1 MSAHIDAKKNEIAET
16 VLMPGDPL
24 RAKWIA
30 ETFLDNAYCYSNI
43 RGMLGYTGEF
53 KGQRISIQGSGMGI
67 PSAMIYYHEL
77 IKEYDVKRIIRVG
90 TAGSYH
96 EDVKIRDIILALSA
110 STNSGINNEI
120 FNDVSY
126 APTANFNLIMK
137 AAVYGQENN
146 IPIKAGNVLSS
157 DQYYDEDP
165 LAYKKWA
172 KYGVL
177 CVEMEAAGL
186 YTIAAKYN
194 IEALAILT
202 ISDSL
207 VTGEKCSFEER
218 ERTFEEMVKIALN
231 ICQD

>member
-110 STNSGINNEI
+110 STNSGINNAI

-231 ICQD
+231 ICQY

>member
-1 MSAHIDAKKNEIAET
+1 MSAHIDAKKNEIADT

-24 RAKWIA
+24 RAKWMA

-110 STNSGINNEI
+110 STNSGINNAI

-126 APTANFNLIMK
+126 APTANFNLLMK
-137 AAVYGQENN
+137 AVQYTQENN

-172 KYGVL
+172 NYGVL

-186 YTIAAKYN
+186 YTIAAKNN

>member
-1 MSAHIDAKKNEIAET
+1 MSAHIDAKKNEIADT

-110 STNSGINNEI
+110 STNSGINNAI

-126 APTANFNLIMK
+126 APTANFNLLMK
-137 AAVYGQENN
+137 AVQYTQENN

-186 YTIAAKYN
+186 YTIAAKNN

>member
-1 MSAHIDAKKNEIAET
+1 MSLHIDAKKNEIAET

-30 ETFLDNAYCYSNI
+30 ETFLKDPYCYSNI
-43 RGMLGYTGEF
+43 RGMLGYTGEYQN
-53 KGQRISIQGSGMGI
+53 QRISVQGSGMGI

-77 IKEYDVKRIIRVG
+77 IEDFNVKRIIRVG
-90 TAGSYH
+90 PAGSYQ
-96 EDVKIRDIILALSA
+96 EDIKVRDIVLAVSA
-110 STNSGINNEI
+110 STNSGINNAI

-126 APTANFNLIMK
+126 APTANFNLLMK
-137 AAVYGQENN
+137 AALYAQENN
-146 IPIKAGNVLSS
+146 IPVRAGNVLSS
-157 DQYYDEDP
+157 DQYYEEDP
-165 LAYKKWA
+165 EAFKKWA

-186 YTIAAKYN
+186 YTLAAKHG
-194 IEALAILT
+194 IEALTILT

-218 ERTFEEMVKIALN
+218 ERTFKEMVQIALD
-231 ICQD
+231 IC

>member
-1 MSAHIDAKKNEIAET
+1 MSLHIDANKNEIAET

-30 ETFLDNAYCYSNI
+30 ETFLKDPYCYSNI

-53 KGQRISIQGSGMGI
+53 QNQRISVQGSGMGI

-77 IKEYDVKRIIRVG
+77 IEDYNVKRIIRVG
-90 TAGSYH
+90 TAGSYQ
-96 EDVKIRDIILALSA
+96 ENIKVKDIVLAVSA
-110 STNSGINNEI
+110 STNSAINNAV

-126 APTANFNLIMK
+126 APTADFNLMMK
-137 AAVYGQENN
+137 AALYAQENN
-146 IPIKAGNVLSS
+146 IPFQAGNVLSS
-157 DQYYDEDP
+157 DQYYEEDP
-165 LAYKKWA
+165 EAFKKWA

-177 CVEMEAAGL
+177 CVEMETAGL
-186 YTIAAKYN
+186 YTIAAKHD
-194 IEALAILT
+194 IEALTILT

-218 ERTFEEMVKIALN
+218 ERTFKEMIQIALN
-231 ICQD
+231 IS

>member
-110 STNSGINNEI
+110 STNSGINNTI

-207 VTGEKCSFEER
+207 VTGEKCSYEER

>member
-110 STNSGINNEI
+110 STNSGINNTI

-207 VTGEKCSFEER
+207 VTGEKCSYEER
-218 ERTFEEMVKIALN
+218 
-231 ICQD
+231 

>member
-110 STNSGINNEI
+110 STNSGINNAI

-231 ICQD
+231 ICED

>member
-24 RAKWIA
+24 RAKWMA

-110 STNSGINNEI
+110 STNSGINNAI

-207 VTGEKCSFEER
+207 VTGEKCSYEER